1 MNNLSIIVAYSKNR
15 AIGKNNQL
23 PWKLSEDLKNFKKIT
38 MGNSIIM
45 GRKTFESIG
54 FILKGRQNIVI
65 SKTAK
70 FQGVTMSSSITD
82 SINKA
87 KKSKEIFFIGGQ
99 DIFEQTISLVDKIYL
114 TRINEEIDGDR
125 FFPEFDFNQ
134 WEVIEKKEFSKNEFN
149 SHSFSFDVLK
159 RLNT

>member
-15 AIGKNNQL
+15 VIGKNNQL

-65 SKTAK
+65 SKTLK

-82 SINKA
+82 SIYKA
-87 KKSKEIFFIGGQ
+87 KKSKEVFFIGGQ

-125 FFPEFDFNQ
+125 FFPELDFNQ
-134 WEVIEKKEFSKNEFN
+134 WEVIEKKEFSKNEFS

-159 RLNT
+159 RIST

>member
-65 SKTAK
+65 SKTSK

-87 KKSKEIFFIGGQ
+87 KKCRSKVLSLSERTRSSPVQGILVHFGAIDLLNKCKSGIFPA
-99 DIFEQTISLVDKIYL
+99 
-114 TRINEEIDGDR
+114 R
-125 FFPEFDFNQ
+125 
-134 WEVIEKKEFSKNEFN
+134 
-149 SHSFSFDVLK
+149 
-159 RLNT
+159 RLFLIRK

>member
-1 MNNLSIIVAYSKNR
+1 
-15 AIGKNNQL
+15 
-23 PWKLSEDLKNFKKIT
+23 
-38 MGNSIIM
+38 M

-65 SKTAK
+65 SKTLK

-99 DIFEQTISLVDKIYL
+99 DIFEQTISLVDTIYL

-125 FFPEFDFNQ
+125 FFPKLDLNQ
-134 WEVIEKKEFSKNEFN
+134 WEVIEKKEFSKNKSTN
-149 SHSFSFDVLK
+149 CL
-159 RLNT
+159 

>member
-65 SKTAK
+65 SKTSK

-134 WEVIEKKEFSKNEFN
+134 WEVIEKKNF
-149 SHSFSFDVLK
+149 LK
-159 RLNT
+159 MNLIVIVFHLMF

>member
-54 FILKGRQNIVI
+54 FILKGRQN
-65 SKTAK
+65 
-70 FQGVTMSSSITD
+70 
-82 SINKA
+82 INKA

>member
-1 MNNLSIIVAYSKNR
+1 
-15 AIGKNNQL
+15 
-23 PWKLSEDLKNFKKIT
+23 
-38 MGNSIIM
+38 M
-45 GRKTFESIG
+45 GRKTFESFG
-54 FILKGRQNIVI
+54 FIQKGRQNIVI
-65 SKTAK
+65 SKTSK

>member
-38 MGNSIIM
+38 MG
-45 GRKTFESIG
+45 RKTFESIG

-65 SKTAK
+65 SKTSK

-134 WEVIEKKEFSKNEFN
+134 WEVIEKKEFSKNELN

>member
-65 SKTAK
+65 SKTSK

-134 WEVIEKKEFSKNEFN
+134 WEVIEKKEFSK
-149 SHSFSFDVLK
+149 K
-159 RLNT
+159 

>member
-65 SKTAK
+65 SKTSK

-134 WEVIEKKEFSKNEFN
+134 WEVIEKKRIF
-149 SHSFSFDVLK
+149 
-159 RLNT
+159 

>member
-1 MNNLSIIVAYSKNR
+1 
-15 AIGKNNQL
+15 
-23 PWKLSEDLKNFKKIT
+23 

-65 SKTAK
+65 SKTSK

-87 KKSKEIFFIGGQ
+87 KKAKKFFIGGQ

-134 WEVIEKKEFSKNEFN
+134 WEVIEKKNF
-149 SHSFSFDVLK
+149 LK
-159 RLNT
+159 MNLIVIVFHLMF

>member
-65 SKTAK
+65 SKTSK

-87 KKSKEIFFIGGQ
+87 KKSKEVFFIGGQ

-125 FFPEFDFNQ
+125 FFPELDFNQ
-134 WEVIEKKEFSKNEFN
+134 WEVIENKEFSKNEFN
-149 SHSFSFDVLK
+149 SHSFSFDILK
-159 RLNT
+159 RLST

>member
-65 SKTAK
+65 SKTSK
-70 FQGVTMSSSITD
+70 FQGVTML
-82 SINKA
+82 
-87 KKSKEIFFIGGQ
+87 
-99 DIFEQTISLVDKIYL
+99 SLIH
-114 TRINEEIDGDR
+114 I
-125 FFPEFDFNQ
+125 
-134 WEVIEKKEFSKNEFN
+134 
-149 SHSFSFDVLK
+149 
-159 RLNT
+159 

>member
-15 AIGKNNQL
+15 VIGKNNQL

-65 SKTAK
+65 SKTSK

-114 TRINEEIDGDR
+114 TRINE
-125 FFPEFDFNQ
+125 
-134 WEVIEKKEFSKNEFN
+134 
-149 SHSFSFDVLK
+149 
-159 RLNT
+159 

>member
-65 SKTAK
+65 SKTSK

-134 WEVIEKKEFSKNEFN
+134 WEVIEKKNFQKMNLIVIVF
-149 SHSFSFDVLK
+149 HLMF
-159 RLNT
+159 

>member
-1 MNNLSIIVAYSKNR
+1 
-15 AIGKNNQL
+15 
-23 PWKLSEDLKNFKKIT
+23 

-65 SKTAK
+65 SKTSK
-70 FQGVTMSSSITD
+70 FQVLQCLHQLLIAL
-82 SINKA
+82 IKQ
-87 KKSKEIFFIGGQ
+87 KKQRNFFIVARY
-99 DIFEQTISLVDKIYL
+99 FEQTISLVDKIYL

-134 WEVIEKKEFSKNEFN
+134 WEVIEKKNFQKMNLIVIVF
-149 SHSFSFDVLK
+149 HLMF
-159 RLNT
+159 

>member
-65 SKTAK
+65 SKTSK

-134 WEVIEKKEFSKNEFN
+134 WEVIEKKVFSKNVLN
-149 SHSFSFDVLK
+149 SHRF
-159 RLNT
+159 

>member
-65 SKTAK
+65 SKTSK

-134 WEVIEKKEFSKNEFN
+134 WEVIENKEFSKNEFN

>member
-65 SKTAK
+65 SKTSK

-87 KKSKEIFFIGGQ
+87 YAPITSVEPLQIGYGQ
-99 DIFEQTISLVDKIYL
+99 TFYKLSIDSGYNRDIRVDGAIYGSFEVQPTTK
-114 TRINEEIDGDR
+114 
-125 FFPEFDFNQ
+125 
-134 WEVIEKKEFSKNEFN
+134 VIGAVSAG
-149 SHSFSFDVLK
+149 SS
-159 RLNT
+159 

>member
-15 AIGKNNQL
+15 AIENNQL

-65 SKTAK
+65 SKTSK

-87 KKSKEIFFIGGQ
+87 KKSKEIFLSVARYF
-99 DIFEQTISLVDKIYL
+99 
-114 TRINEEIDGDR
+114 
-125 FFPEFDFNQ
+125 
-134 WEVIEKKEFSKNEFN
+134 
-149 SHSFSFDVLK
+149 
-159 RLNT
+159 

>member
-23 PWKLSEDLKNFKKIT
+23 PWKLSDDLKNFKKIT

-65 SKTAK
+65 SKTLK

-99 DIFEQTISLVDKIYL
+99 DIFEQTISLVDTIQ

-125 FFPEFDFNQ
+125 FFPKLDLNQ

-159 RLNT
+159 RIST

>member
-1 MNNLSIIVAYSKNR
+1 M
-15 AIGKNNQL
+15 
-23 PWKLSEDLKNFKKIT
+23 
-38 MGNSIIM
+38 
-45 GRKTFESIG
+45 
-54 FILKGRQNIVI
+54 I
-65 SKTAK
+65 SKTSK

-125 FFPEFDFNQ
+125 FFPELPRQD
-134 WEVIEKKEFSKNEFN
+134 WERQELRKFGSEIPCTVYKYTRKEK
-149 SHSFSFDVLK
+149 
-159 RLNT
+159 